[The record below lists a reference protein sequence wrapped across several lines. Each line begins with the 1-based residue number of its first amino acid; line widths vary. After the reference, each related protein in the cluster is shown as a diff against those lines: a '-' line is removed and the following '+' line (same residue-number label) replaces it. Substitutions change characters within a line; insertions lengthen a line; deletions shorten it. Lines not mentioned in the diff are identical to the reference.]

1 MAPYLLVCCS
11 MYIPCR
17 QFKLSL
23 HKPLHAFTIWISCH
37 PFASDVKSLAIV
49 QIVFRLSS
57 LKTPRPRQSFASKL
71 PSKAFSEG
79 APLSTAKR
87 SLKAPTLPT
96 MAWHQWHQHVT
107 AFFCLF
113 YGVLHRASRAS
124 PCLELSWISA
134 TSRYSTEREQDFPKA
149 WSAMPNLEN
158 VHSDFLENRGHG
170 ARIP

>member
-1 MAPYLLVCCS
+1 MILAKHHGTLLIGLLLNV
-11 MYIPCR
+11 PCR
-17 QFKLSL
+17 QFELSL

-96 MAWHQWHQHVT
+96 MAWHQWHQRVN
-107 AFFCLF
+107 AFFLPFLRC
-113 YGVLHRASRAS
+113 S
-124 PCLELSWISA
+124 LSGFSGFSMSSISV
-134 TSRYSTEREQDFPKA
+134 TSRYSTEREQDF
-149 WSAMPNLEN
+149 S
-158 VHSDFLENRGHG
+158 
-170 ARIP
+170 